1 MKNIKTAADSG
12 GGEMHIVRAT
22 SGAGQRKK
30 DQVTPWQEPD
40 ASSELTVYPS
50 LEPKSSTPQL
60 LLWLE

>member
-12 GGEMHIVRAT
+12 GGEMHIVKAT

-30 DQVTPWQEPD
+30 YQVTPWQEPD

-50 LEPKSSTPQL
+50 LEPKSSTP
-60 LLWLE
+60 